1 MAGNKLARFIRHRLW
16 DEADARR
23 ALPREAL
30 ARLAAR
36 VAASELT
43 HSGQIRICVE
53 ASLPLRYLRNNA
65 TPRQRAV
72 VLFGKLGVWDTEH
85 NNGVLIYLL
94 LAERAIEL
102 VADRGLHAQAAVWPE
117 LVARLST
124 ALKQGEFEKGL
135 NEAVDAVGALLAAEF
150 ARAPDQAVRNELSDE
165 VLLL

>member
-1 MAGNKLARFIRHRLW
+1 MGRFSRFLKHRLW
-16 DEADARR
+16 DEADAAR
-23 ALPREAL
+23 ALPADART
-30 ARLAAR
+30 RLAAR

-94 LAERAIEL
+94 LAERAIEV
-102 VADRGLHAQAAVWPE
+102 VADRGLHAQADVWPG
-117 LVARLST
+117 LVAGLS
-124 ALKQGEFEKGL
+124 AAFKQGRFEEGL
-135 NEAVDAVGALLAAEF
+135 SEAVDAVGALLAAEF
-150 ARAPDQAVRNELSDE
+150 ARTPGQAVRNELSDE
-165 VLLL
+165 VVLL